1 MKATILYCLGVLAL
15 IGLLALGF
23 IVTLHRLVDQA
34 VEAERAARDAY
45 WQGEIVKSNE
55 ENERALRKQAEKV
68 TAIQAAADE
77 RIAAA
82 ERRQT
87 ELEKDNDALPD
98 AACTGLARNR
108 VQLLH
113 R

>member
-1 MKATILYCLGVLAL
+1 MKATILYCLGVVAL
-15 IGLLALGF
+15 IAVLAVGG
-23 IVTLHRLVDQA
+23 IATLHRLVDQA
-34 VEAERAARDAY
+34 VQAERAARDAY
-45 WQGEIVKSNE
+45 WTAEIAKSNAAADQ
-55 ENERALRKQAEKV
+55 ALRKQAEKV
-68 TAIQAAADE
+68 AAIQADADG

-82 ERRQT
+82 ERKLV

-98 AACTGLARNR
+98 AACMGLARDR